1 MHQLFIELH
10 KNQLEQLWVG
20 VKLSMEKS
28 RPYVILSAAM
38 TLDGKIAKGR
48 TKIKL
53 SSKND
58 KIRVH
63 KLRAKV
69 DGILIGKNT
78 LDTDNPM
85 LNVRYVTGKNPVRIL
100 LDSRGTIKSSSKI
113 IQSCSKI
120 STIIAT
126 TQLISKK
133 NLSRLEKFPLEVIK
147 CGKSSVDVVKLLKI
161 LQKKGMK
168 KILLEGGGTLNWSF
182 LKRGLVDELIITITP
197 YILGGSDS
205 VTLVEG
211 SGFKNLF
218 SMNKLKLKKIQK
230 IGNELVVYYR
240 T

>member
-1 MHQLFIELH
+1 M
-10 KNQLEQLWVG
+10 
-20 VKLSMEKS
+20 SMEKS
-28 RPYVILSAAM
+28 RPYVILSAAI

-133 NLSRLEKFPLEVIK
+133 NLSRLEKFPLEIIK

>member
-1 MHQLFIELH
+1 
-10 KNQLEQLWVG
+10 
-20 VKLSMEKS
+20 MEKS
-28 RPYVILSAAM
+28 RPYVILSAAI

-218 SMNKLKLKKIQK
+218 SINKLKLKKIQK

>member
-1 MHQLFIELH
+1 
-10 KNQLEQLWVG
+10 
-20 VKLSMEKS
+20 MEKS

-38 TLDGKIAKGR
+38 TLDGKIGKNS

-53 SSKND
+53 SSKRD

-85 LNVRYVTGKNPVRIL
+85 LSVRYVTGKNPVRIL
-100 LDSRGTIKSSSKI
+100 LDSHGTIKSSSKI
-113 IQSCSKI
+113 IKSCSNI
-120 STIIAT
+120 PTIIAVT
-126 TQLISKK
+126 NQISKK

-147 CGKSSVDVVKLLKI
+147 CGNVSVDVVKLLKI
-161 LQKKGMK
+161 LQKKGIK

-182 LKRGLVDELIITITP
+182 LKRRLVDELIITITP

-211 SGFKNLF
+211 SGFKKLF
-218 SMNKLKLKKIQK
+218 
-230 IGNELVVYYR
+230 
-240 T
+240 

>member
-1 MHQLFIELH
+1 
-10 KNQLEQLWVG
+10 
-20 VKLSMEKS
+20 MEKS
-28 RPYVILSAAM
+28 RPHVILSAAM

-133 NLSRLEKFPLEVIK
+133 NLSRLEKFPLEIIK

>member
-1 MHQLFIELH
+1 M
-10 KNQLEQLWVG
+10 
-20 VKLSMEKS
+20 SMEKS
-28 RPYVILSAAM
+28 RPYVILSAAI

-100 LDSRGTIKSSSKI
+100 LDSRGTIKSSSKV

>member
-1 MHQLFIELH
+1 
-10 KNQLEQLWVG
+10 
-20 VKLSMEKS
+20 MEKS

-133 NLSRLEKFPLEVIK
+133 NLSRLEKFPLEIIK

-211 SGFKNLF
+211 LSL
-218 SMNKLKLKKIQK
+218 IH
-230 IGNELVVYYR
+230 I
-240 T
+240 

>member
-1 MHQLFIELH
+1 
-10 KNQLEQLWVG
+10 
-20 VKLSMEKS
+20 MEKS
-28 RPYVILSAAM
+28 RPYVILSAAI

-161 LQKKGMK
+161 LQKKDIK

>member
-1 MHQLFIELH
+1 
-10 KNQLEQLWVG
+10 
-20 VKLSMEKS
+20 MEKS
-28 RPYVILSAAM
+28 RPYVILSAAI

>member
-1 MHQLFIELH
+1 
-10 KNQLEQLWVG
+10 
-20 VKLSMEKS
+20 MEKS

-218 SMNKLKLKKIQK
+218 SMNKLKLRKIQK

>member
-1 MHQLFIELH
+1 
-10 KNQLEQLWVG
+10 
-20 VKLSMEKS
+20 MEKS
-28 RPYVILSAAM
+28 RPYVILSAAI

-218 SMNKLKLKKIQK
+218 SMNKLKLRKIQK

>member
-1 MHQLFIELH
+1 M
-10 KNQLEQLWVG
+10 
-20 VKLSMEKS
+20 SMEKS

-218 SMNKLKLKKIQK
+218 SMNKLKLRKIQK
-230 IGNELVVYYR
+230 IGNELIVYYR

>member
-1 MHQLFIELH
+1 
-10 KNQLEQLWVG
+10 
-20 VKLSMEKS
+20 MEKS
-28 RPYVILSAAM
+28 RPYVILSAAI

-147 CGKSSVDVVKLLKI
+147 CGKNSVDVVKLLKI

-218 SMNKLKLKKIQK
+218 SINKLKLKKIQK

>member
-1 MHQLFIELH
+1 M
-10 KNQLEQLWVG
+10 
-20 VKLSMEKS
+20 
-28 RPYVILSAAM
+28 
-38 TLDGKIAKGR
+38 
-48 TKIKL
+48 
-53 SSKND
+53 
-58 KIRVH
+58 
-63 KLRAKV
+63 
-69 DGILIGKNT
+69 
-78 LDTDNPM
+78 
-85 LNVRYVTGKNPVRIL
+85 
-100 LDSRGTIKSSSKI
+100 
-113 IQSCSKI
+113 
-120 STIIAT
+120 
-126 TQLISKK
+126 
-133 NLSRLEKFPLEVIK
+133 EKFPLEVIK

>member
-1 MHQLFIELH
+1 
-10 KNQLEQLWVG
+10 
-20 VKLSMEKS
+20 MEKS

-240 T
+240 P

>member
-1 MHQLFIELH
+1 
-10 KNQLEQLWVG
+10 
-20 VKLSMEKS
+20 MEKS

-38 TLDGKIAKGR
+38 TLDGKIGKNV

-53 SSKND
+53 SSKKD

-63 KLRAKV
+63 RLRAKV

-78 LDTDNPM
+78 LDADNPM
-85 LNVRYVTGKNPVRIL
+85 LNVRYARGKNPIRIL

-113 IQSCSKI
+113 IQSCNKI
-120 STIIAT
+120 PTIVAT
-126 TQLISKK
+126 TSLISKK
-133 NLSRLEKFPLEVIK
+133 NLLRLEKFSLEVIK
-147 CGKSSVDVVKLLKI
+147 CGKTSVDIVRLLKI
-161 LQKKGMK
+161 LQKKRIK
-168 KILLEGGGTLNWSF
+168 KILLEGGGTINWSF

-211 SGFKNLF
+211 SGFKSIF
-218 SMNKLKLKKIQK
+218 SMKKLKLVKTQK
-230 IGNELVVYYR
+230 IGNEIVVYYK

>member
-1 MHQLFIELH
+1 M
-10 KNQLEQLWVG
+10 
-20 VKLSMEKS
+20 SMEKS

-133 NLSRLEKFPLEVIK
+133 NLSRLEKFPLEIIK